1 MHSSP
6 VWMDARPLC
15 VSGVCR
21 MMFACDTL
29 CTVQFH
35 TLTYRIFFSPCYW
48 PSAPVEGGRI
58 ETQALVMNG
67 LRSPLNGGVS
77 KLKPYLFCDPRQMG
91 AAAPRT
97 PRRGLVRVFRA
108 ILYIT
113 IYILCYIFGGGCRPP
128 ELSGRGWY
136 FNGHFVYLIYH
147 FSLFPLGALSNSL
160 RVSRCI
166 SAWSQARRTVS
177 ALNGPEAFIIHRHIV
192 WRTF

>member
-1 MHSSP
+1 MTHFVQCSFTHLHIVSVFP
-6 VWMDARPLC
+6 LAIGLRP
-15 VSGVCR
+15 
-21 MMFACDTL
+21 
-29 CTVQFH
+29 
-35 TLTYRIFFSPCYW
+35 
-48 PSAPVEGGRI
+48 PSKGGGRI

-108 ILYIT
+108 ILYIYYV
-113 IYILCYIFGGGCRPP
+113 ISRGGCRPP
-128 ELSGRGWY
+128 ELSGRGWS

-160 RVSRCI
+160 RVLRCI
-166 SAWSQARRTVS
+166 SAWIQARRTVL
-177 ALNGPEAFIIHRHIV
+177 ALNGPEAFIIQRHIV